1 VGHAAIGGIGP
12 SDRSKFRAPCMS
24 ELGQKRNYSPRAHV
38 VHCCPESGHRGTLRI
53 CRYIYTQHS
62 APSPGRDDASERGHK
77 LFTSHWHWI
86 NDPETHRP
94 ALRLRGQPLCV
105 NKRGEMTK
113 GSGAAFDPKT
123 ITLLKKVLA
132 EAERSLP
139 MPRRSSEVRVKLATG
154 ILKAA
159 ANGERDPARLRAAG
173 LIAVE

>member
-1 VGHAAIGGIGP
+1 MPRSAVSVRAIARGIT
-12 SDRSKFRAPCMS
+12 
-24 ELGQKRNYSPRAHV
+24 
-38 VHCCPESGHRGTLRI
+38 HREHMLSAFALKADTCGTLRI

-62 APSPGRDDASERGHK
+62 ASSPGRDDASERGHK

-94 ALRLRGQPLCV
+94 AQRLRGRPLCV

>member
-1 VGHAAIGGIGP
+1 MGP
-12 SDRSKFRAPCMS
+12 GDRSKFR
-24 ELGQKRNYSPRAHV
+24 Q
-38 VHCCPESGHRGTLRI
+38 
-53 CRYIYTQHS
+53 
-62 APSPGRDDASERGHK
+62 
-77 LFTSHWHWI
+77 
-86 NDPETHRP
+86 
-94 ALRLRGQPLCV
+94 LRGRPLCV

-113 GSGAAFDPKT
+113 GTAFDPKT